1 MPNDRSHAR
10 LESPPSSE
18 EIAFAHSPNGPDRA
32 VDEFGGISTQMET
45 VDARKPRSMKG
56 ITWFC
61 VVLSLLSS
69 IFLFALDNT
78 VVADVQPSIIKTLG
92 EIEKLPWISVAF
104 ALGAIS
110 VNLFWSVSKDACELA
125 LADTK
130 N

>member
-1 MPNDRSHAR
+1 MSDDRSLAR
-10 LESPPSSE
+10 LESPRNSE
-18 EIAFAHSPNGPDRA
+18 GIALAHSPNGHDRS
-32 VDEFGGISTQMET
+32 VDETEGKSTQMET
-45 VDARKPRSMKG
+45 LDATKPRSMKD

-78 VVADVQPSIIKTLG
+78 VVADVQPSIINTLG
-92 EIEKLPWISVAF
+92 HIEKLPWISVAF

-110 VNLFWSVSKDACELA
+110 VNLFWSVSKDAYKLA

>member
-1 MPNDRSHAR
+1 MSNDRSLAR
-10 LESPPSSE
+10 PESPPSSE
-18 EIAFAHSPNGPDRA
+18 EIAFAQSPNGHDRA
-32 VDEFGGISTQMET
+32 FDGFEGMFTQMET
-45 VDARKPRSMKG
+45 LDARKPRSMKG
-56 ITWFC
+56 ISWFC

-78 VVADVQPSIIKTLG
+78 VVADVQPSVIKTLG

-110 VNLFWSVSKDACELA
+110 VNLFWSVSKDACGLA

>member
-1 MPNDRSHAR
+1 MSNNSPLAR

-18 EIAFAHSPNGPDRA
+18 EIASAHSPNGHDRA
-32 VDEFGGISTQMET
+32 VDKIEGVSTQMET
-45 VDARKPRSMKG
+45 LDAREPRSMNG

-78 VVADVQPSIIKTLG
+78 VVADVQPSIINTLG
-92 EIEKLPWISVAF
+92 HIEKLPWISVAF

-110 VNLFWSVSKDACELA
+110 VNLFWSVSKDACGLA

>member
-1 MPNDRSHAR
+1 MSNDPSLAR
-10 LESPPSSE
+10 LESLPNSE
-18 EIAFAHSPNGPDRA
+18 EIAFAHSLNGHDRA
-32 VDEFGGISTQMET
+32 VDDYGEMSTRMET
-45 VDARKPRSMKG
+45 LDAKKPRSMKG

>member
-1 MPNDRSHAR
+1 MSNNSSLAR
-10 LESPPSSE
+10 LECPPSSE
-18 EIAFAHSPNGPDRA
+18 EIAFARSHNGHDRA
-32 VDEFGGISTQMET
+32 VDESEGISTQMET
-45 VDARKPRSMKG
+45 LDARKPRSMKG

-92 EIEKLPWISVAF
+92 EIKKLPWISVAF

-110 VNLFWSVSKDACELA
+110 VNLFWSVSYDACELA

>member
-1 MPNDRSHAR
+1 MSNDHSLAR
-10 LESPPSSE
+10 PESPPSSE
-18 EIAFAHSPNGPDRA
+18 EVAFAHSPNGDDRA
-32 VDEFGGISTQMET
+32 LNESKGMSTQMET
-45 VDARKPRSMKG
+45 IDVRKIRSMKG

-110 VNLFWSVSKDACELA
+110 VNLFWSVSKDAYELA